1 MFGIRFIKVEPTQYV
16 MQYRRGHVVKEGMGL
31 SFFYFAPTTS
41 LVSVPMASY
50 DEGFMFAQV
59 TGDFQQVTVQGQVS
73 FRVQDAKKTA
83 ALLNF
88 SLEADGKTYRSDDP
102 DQLTKRVIRAVEVLS
117 SEVIK
122 GVPLK
127 SALLASDVLAK
138 RVTLGLAQHP
148 EIRSLGLEVLGIAVL
163 AIKPTPETAKALE
176 AEAREAILKAADDA
190 IYLRRNA
197 AVENERSIRES
208 ELETEVAVEKK
219 KRSVRET
226 QLDAE
231 AEVQRREQAI
241 RQNRM
246 EADISLE
253 ETRKSFVQKNAEN
266 VRALAE
272 AEAHRVGAVMKALQS
287 TDPRIVQALAS
298 AGMHPGQ
305 IIAQAFGGIAERAE
319 KIGELNVSS
328 ELLQGLLNHRPPS
341 PIAAQKREKDSAQS
355 R

>member
-1 MFGIRFIKVEPTQYV
+1 MFGMRFIKVEPTQYV
-16 MQYRRGHVVKEGMGL
+16 IQYKKGHVVREGHGL

-41 LVSVPMASY
+41 LVSVPMSSY
-50 DEGFMFAQV
+50 DEGFMFQQV

-88 SLEADGKTYRSDDP
+88 ALTPDGKGYRSEDP
-102 DQLTKRVIRAVEVLS
+102 GQLTKRVIRAVEVLS
-117 SEVIK
+117 AEVVK

-127 SALLASDVLAK
+127 SALLASDALAK

-148 EIRSLGLEVLGIAVL
+148 EIRSLGIEVLGVAVL

-219 KRSVRET
+219 KRTVRET

-231 AEVQRREQAI
+231 AEVQRRQQVI
-241 RQNRM
+241 RQDRM
-246 EADISLE
+246 EADINLE
-253 ETRKSFVQKNAEN
+253 ETRKGFVHKHAEN
-266 VRALAE
+266 ARALAE
-272 AEAHRVGAVMKALQS
+272 AEAHRVAAVMKALQNA
-287 TDPRIVQALAS
+287 DPRVVQALAA
-298 AGMHPGQ
+298 AGMQPGQ
-305 IIAQAFGGIAERAE
+305 LIAQAFGGIAERAE
-319 KIGELNVSS
+319 RIGELNVSS
-328 ELLQGLLNHRPPS
+328 DLLQGLLDHAVV
-341 PIAAQKREKDSAQS
+341 AAPAKREKGNATA

>member
-1 MFGIRFIKVEPTQYV
+1 MFGFRFVKVEPTQYV
-16 MQYRRGHVVKEGMGL
+16 IQYRGGKVVNEGLGL

-41 LVSVPMASY
+41 LISVPMASF
-50 DEGFMFAQV
+50 DEGFIFQQV

-88 SLEADGKTYRSDDP
+88 SLNPDGKTYRSDDP
-102 DQLTKRVIRAVEVLS
+102 QQLTRRVIRAVEVLS
-117 SEVIK
+117 AEVIK

-127 SALLASDVLAK
+127 SALLASDALAK
-138 RVTLGLAQHP
+138 RVTLGLGQHP
-148 EIRSLGLEVLGIAVL
+148 EIRSLGLEVLGVAVL
-163 AIKPTPETAKALE
+163 GIKPTPETAKALE

-190 IYLRRNA
+190 VYLRRNA

-241 RQNRM
+241 RQKRM
-246 EADISLE
+246 EADIELE

-272 AEAHRVGAVMKALQS
+272 AEAHRVGAVMKALQN
-287 TDPRIVQALAS
+287 TDPRVVQALA
-298 AGMHPGQ
+298 AVGMQPGQ
-305 IIAQAFGGIAERAE
+305 LIAQAFGGIAERAE

-328 ELLQGLLNHRPPS
+328 ELLQGLLRPQASLLTS
-341 PIAAQKREKDSAQS
+341 PRREKDSAAA

>member
-1 MFGIRFIKVEPTQYV
+1 MLGMRFIKVEPTQYV
-16 MQYRRGHVVKEGMGL
+16 IQYCKGRVVKEGLGL

-41 LVSVPMASY
+41 LVSVPMASF
-50 DEGFMFAQV
+50 DEGFMFQQV
-59 TGDFQQVTVQGQVS
+59 TGDFQQITVQGQVS
-73 FRVQDAKKTA
+73 FRVTDAKKTA

-88 SLEADGKTYRSDDP
+88 SLAADGRAYRSDDP
-102 DQLTKRVIRAVEVLS
+102 QQLVKRVIRAVEVLS
-117 SEVIK
+117 AAIIK
-122 GVPLK
+122 EAPLRA
-127 SALLASDVLAK
+127 ALLASDVLAK
-138 RVTLGLAQHP
+138 RVTQGLREHP
-148 EIRSLGLEVLGIAVL
+148 EIQSLGLEVLGVAVL

-231 AEVQRREQAI
+231 AEVQRREQVI

-246 EADISLE
+246 EADIDLE

-287 TDPRIVQALAS
+287 ADPRVVQALA
-298 AGMHPGQ
+298 AVGMQPAQ
-305 IIAQAFGGIAERAE
+305 LIAQAFGGIAERAE

-328 ELLQGLLNHRPPS
+328 ELLQGLLRAGTVPP
-341 PIAAQKREKDSAQS
+341 ATVKREKDNGTG